1 VQVNFKTKNELV
13 YEALREDILNG
24 KLKPGEKIVISR
36 LAKAFGISGIPIR
49 EAIKKLESEGLLEVT
64 PHVGTKVTQI
74 EGDEFIGIHLIRVEL
89 ESLATR
95 LATPLLQQE
104 DLDFLEDN
112 IQAMEKALKQ
122 KDYGRLPLLN
132 REFHLRIYKA
142 VPYPYL
148 FKLIV
153 TLYEKINRV
162 QSVFVLVPPRGAASI
177 EEHRK
182 ILEAI
187 RNKDATLAGRLVRR
201 QKGTSLKVIM
211 NFLQKR
217 SKK

>member
-1 VQVNFKTKNELV
+1 
-13 YEALREDILNG
+13 
-24 KLKPGEKIVISR
+24 
-36 LAKAFGISGIPIR
+36 
-49 EAIKKLESEGLLEVT
+49 
-64 PHVGTKVTQI
+64 
-74 EGDEFIGIHLIRVEL
+74 
-89 ESLATR
+89 
-95 LATPLLQQE
+95 
-104 DLDFLEDN
+104 
-112 IQAMEKALKQ
+112 M
-122 KDYGRLPLLN
+122 
-132 REFHLRIYKA
+132 RIYRA

-148 FKLIV
+148 LKLIV

-187 RNKDATLAGRLVRR
+187 RIKDATLAGRLVRR